1 MPQLYNKKEVSV
13 ATISFKLVH
22 LASMTV
28 FILVFN
34 ALITYIARMES
45 KLKRL
50 VL

>member
-1 MPQLYNKKEVSV
+1 MPQLYLREESV
-13 ATISFKLVH
+13 GTICFKLVH
-22 LASMTV
+22 LAGIAV

-34 ALITYIARMES
+34 ATITYIARMEG